1 MFDSIA
7 VLKTAHAM
15 ASHASQRQ
23 TLTARNVANA
33 DTPGFRAKD
42 LPTFAEMV
50 EAPATGID
58 LRTTRSRHIAASDPG
73 PSGGRAMDAG
83 QEPSPNGN
91 TVSIEAEMIRGADI
105 RHEHD
110 LAMSVFS
117 TARDILRTS
126 LGSKR

>member
-1 MFDSIA
+1 MFESIA

-15 ASHASQRQ
+15 ASHAGQRQ

-33 DTPGFRAKD
+33 DTPGYRAMD
-42 LPTFAEMV
+42 LPTFADIYENRPV
-50 EAPATGID
+50 GSD
-58 LRTTRSRHIAASDPG
+58 LRATRGGHIVAPDRG
-73 PSGGRAMDAG
+73 TGGARVMDAG

-91 TVSIEAEMIRGADI
+91 TVSIENEMIRGAGI

-110 LAMSVFS
+110 MAMSIFS